1 MSKKYRNKTCV
12 YCTTRPS
19 ELGDHVFAREF
30 FLESERGNL
39 PQVPACSSCN
49 GEKSVLEHY
58 LATVLPFG
66 GQHRDALRLLS
77 ERVPRRLAKNQK
89 LHRELAAGMREEWAE
104 GANGL
109 IAKRMALP
117 FDSTRIE
124 GLFAFIVKGL
134 IYRHWSILLPQGYGA
149 DAALMREAGQ
159 PHWERLRAH
168 PNAGHHVSDDL
179 GSGSFQYEGF
189 RDIERPY
196 ISGWQ
201 FRVYGRVP
209 LGGDAAMPDEVATM
223 LIGRSIALEK
233 MDSVASAKLGVG

>member
-1 MSKKYRNKTCV
+1 VSKKYRNKICV

-19 ELGDHVFAREF
+19 ETGDHVFAREF
-30 FLESERGNL
+30 FLESERANL
-39 PQVPACSSCN
+39 PKVPACRICN
-49 GEKSVLEHY
+49 SEKSLLELY

-77 ERVPRRLAKNQK
+77 ERVPHRLANNLK
-89 LHRELAAGMREEWAE
+89 LHRELATGTREDWVAGAD
-104 GANGL
+104 GKL
-109 IAKRMALP
+109 TKRLALP
-117 FDSTRIE
+117 FDSTKIE
-124 GLFAFIVKGL
+124 RLFGFIVRGL
-134 IYRHWSILLPQGYGA
+134 IYHHWTVVLPQGYGT

-159 PHWERLRAH
+159 QHWERLRAH
-168 PNAGHHVSDDL
+168 PNAVDHVSADL

-189 RDIERPY
+189 RDSQRPY

-223 LIGRSIALEK
+223 LIGRSIAAENLTG
-233 MDSVASAKLGVG
+233 SVSSNA